1 MAGFWVGADV
11 LRHARRWNDRTL
23 PGAFRCV
30 NAAQKY
36 PGPIDRGK
44 PARYVANL
52 LNVGLSTLYR
62 ALVAWSVA

>member
-1 MAGFWVGADV
+1 
-11 LRHARRWNDRTL
+11 
-23 PGAFRCV
+23 V